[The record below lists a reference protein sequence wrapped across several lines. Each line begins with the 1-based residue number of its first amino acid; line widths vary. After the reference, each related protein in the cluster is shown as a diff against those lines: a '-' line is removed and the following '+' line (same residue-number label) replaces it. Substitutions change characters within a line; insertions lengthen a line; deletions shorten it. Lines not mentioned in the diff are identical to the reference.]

1 MYTTTDWCVRTVTN
15 YYYYYY
21 YYNRHYQNR
30 EPTVPLRLV
39 VVIALLLH
47 TFVAV
52 FVHIILVHAS
62 FLSSCRTRA
71 RPTKSR
77 YQKVFDFFFSIFVAR
92 YSLRAFRRRT
102 VASRAKYA
110 AAAAVKRRPE
120 RDKCDALVLETA
132 DSREQTP
139 PPPRAR
145 FASNNVVESKVAIGL
160 PHYDDYGVHHQTI
173 IAVCSPQSDR
183 TAITV
188 RS

>member
-1 MYTTTDWCVRTVTN
+1 M
-15 YYYYYY
+15 
-21 YYNRHYQNR
+21 
-30 EPTVPLRLV
+30 
-39 VVIALLLH
+39 LLLSY
-47 TFVAV
+47 TRPF
-52 FVHIILVHAS
+52 
-62 FLSSCRTRA
+62 CRRVVRA
-71 RPTKSR
+71 HDQRNRDTKKCLIR
-77 YQKVFDFFFSIFVAR
+77 FFFFYYCRSIFSVR
-92 YSLRAFRRRT
+92 DRRAFRRRT

-139 PPPRAR
+139 PPRAR

-160 PHYDDYGVHHQTI
+160 PHNDDYGVHYQTI

-188 RS
+188 RSSLIYALKTSVNDQRYGFQRKSRPRAHIYQTRTYW

>member
-1 MYTTTDWCVRTVTN
+1 MSYARTTN
-15 YYYYYY
+15 
-21 YYNRHYQNR
+21 
-30 EPTVPLRLV
+30 E
-39 VVIALLLH
+39 IA
-47 TFVAV
+47 
-52 FVHIILVHAS
+52 IPKS
-62 FLSSCRTRA
+62 FW
-71 RPTKSR
+71 
-77 YQKVFDFFFSIFVAR
+77 FFFFFYHRRSIFSVR
-92 YSLRAFRRRT
+92 DRRAFRRRT

-139 PPPRAR
+139 PPPQAR

-160 PHYDDYGVHHQTI
+160 PHYDDYGVHYQTI

-188 RS
+188 RSSLIHASKTSINDQRYGFQRSECFVRSRYL